1 MVPSISGVPSD
12 PSDPAAADARNFPSD
27 EELSQRTL
35 WFCFVIV
42 LGWSILGLAGAL
54 PLYIISMPCIADSA
68 PAPRFL
74 GGYSTLLD
82 LSLMRVLQL
91 FDNREVSTSSSA
103 VVREVINGHDFKS
116 RARLRV
122 IILTALLIVIG
133 LIPALVKI
141 LREYGKLL
149 AFRRKWTD
157 AHLQGKEMGWI
168 SAREA
173 PGFVNWGERRFKD
186 FILRT
191 GLSSSLDFSAEPA
204 TSGTGTG
211 RRGRPGRPW
220 HTTPYMLPE
229 EDVGLE
235 VDIVSL
241 FTIVYV
247 SLSGSSVRTTEQDRL
262 SDTQRLA
269 MLIEDRDI
277 ILEQLEIA
285 ETKYISSFRVTT
297 PDPSL
302 IDLNAAPPGDT
313 DGIAYISRPKVLGG
327 SAARRVCTFY
337 LLDVLFY

>member
-1 MVPSISGVPSD
+1 MVCAGKVHIFHPSERRRTHFCFRLRPQPLRPSLWAFLNPPVPLVPSISGVPSD
-12 PSDPAAADARNFPSD
+12 PSEPAAADARKFPSD

-54 PLYIISMPCIADSA
+54 PLYTISMPCIADTA

-91 FDNREVSTSSSA
+91 FDDREVSTSINAA
-103 VVREVINGHDFKS
+103 VLEVVNGQDLKW

-133 LIPALVKI
+133 VIPALVKI
-141 LREYGKLL
+141 LHEYGKLL

-157 AHLQGKEMGWI
+157 VHLQGKEMGWI

-173 PGFVNWGERRFKD
+173 PGFVGWGEKRLKD

-204 TSGTGTG
+204 SSGTG
-211 RRGRPGRPW
+211 RRGRSGRPW
-220 HTTPYMLPE
+220 HSTPYMYSE
-229 EDVGLE
+229 EDVGLQ
-235 VDIVSL
+235 VDVLSL
-241 FTIVYV
+241 FTIMYV
-247 SLSGSSVRTTEQDRL
+247 PLSMSSVRTTKPAQ
-262 SDTQRLA
+262 
-269 MLIEDRDI
+269 
-277 ILEQLEIA
+277 
-285 ETKYISSFRVTT
+285 
-297 PDPSL
+297 
-302 IDLNAAPPGDT
+302 
-313 DGIAYISRPKVLGG
+313 
-327 SAARRVCTFY
+327 
-337 LLDVLFY
+337 